1 MIAII
6 ASMDAD
12 PLDRDALPP
21 PGTRVIVGMSG
32 GVDSSVTALLLV
44 RAGLDVSG
52 VFMRN
57 WEDDDD
63 ACTARQDYRDAAGV
77 AARLGIE
84 LEHVSFAEAYWEGVF
99 EHFLAEYRA
108 GRTPN
113 PDVLCN
119 REIKFKAFLDH
130 AVARGAELIATG
142 HYVRGGAIGT
152 VDAAGDA
159 VGGTGAAAAPALLR
173 GLDPNKDQSY
183 FLYQL
188 GRRALARSVFPI
200 GALDKPVVRALA
212 REAGF
217 HLHAKRDSTG
227 ICFIGERKF
236 SAFLADYLPAS
247 PGEIVTD
254 AGDVVGRHSGLMF
267 HTYGQRQGLGI
278 GGRADADASPWYVVG
293 KDLAGN
299 RLVVGQGHEHPMLM
313 HDGLTASELH
323 WVAGRP
329 PAREFRCTARV
340 RYRQDDVPVTIRVTD
355 PGAPGATSDGAP
367 VPGMRVEARFDAP
380 LRAITPGQSL
390 VLYDGE
396 RCLGGRRH
404 RRVRRV
410 PRPCRSRLRCR
421 WAGGIVILEPMSELA
436 TIENQTVA
444 LAGVF
449 QAVHLCKSL
458 ATTGRADE
466 DDLAATLRSI
476 LTLESDRVIDAYGG
490 SPAALRRGLRV
501 LKNQMSGRGAA
512 HDMDLARYALSLMQL
527 GTNVLR
533 DDGAVEQLR
542 IGIGRARSLDFE
554 VADPTMISNFANLYR
569 SAISH
574 LSPRIMVSGD
584 PAHLNDAATAS
595 TIRAVLL
602 GGLRSVVLWQQCGG
616 ARWRLLLSRPQYVA
630 HAGELLRG

>member
-1 MIAII
+1 MHPTTIDSSAPRR
-6 ASMDAD
+6 AD
-12 PLDRDALPP
+12 GLRADALPP

-32 GVDSSVTALLLV
+32 GVDSSVTALLLA

-84 LEHVSFAEAYWEGVF
+84 LEHVNFAEEYWEGVF

-130 AVARGAELIATG
+130 AVARGADVIATG
-142 HYVRGGAIGT
+142 HYVRGGAAT
-152 VDAAGDA
+152 PSVDGIDGD
-159 VGGTGAAAAPALLR
+159 GPALLR
-173 GLDPNKDQSY
+173 GLDPAKDQSY

-188 GRRALARSVFPI
+188 GRRALGRSVFPV
-200 GALDKPVVRALA
+200 GALDKPAVRALA
-212 REAGF
+212 RDAGF
-217 HLHAKRDSTG
+217 ALHAKKDSTG

-236 SAFLADYLPAS
+236 SAFLADYLPAT
-247 PGEIVTD
+247 PGDIVTD

-267 HTYGQRQGLGI
+267 HTHGQRQGLGI
-278 GGRADADASPWYVVG
+278 GGRAGADAAPWYVVD
-293 KDLAGN
+293 KDLAEN
-299 RLVVGQGHEHPMLM
+299 RLVVGQGHAHPMLM
-313 HDGLTASELH
+313 RDALEAGDLH

-329 PAREFRCTARV
+329 PADAFRCTARV
-340 RYRQDDVPVTIRVTD
+340 RYRQDDVPATVRVID
-355 PGAPGATSDGAP
+355 PGEPG
-367 VPGMRVEARFDAP
+367 R
-380 LRAITPGQSL
+380 
-390 VLYDGE
+390 GE
-396 RCLGGRRH
+396 RRRAAARHARRGALRRPLARDHAGPGGRVLRRGAVPGRRH
-404 RRVRRV
+404 DRGVRSVAGRASAGPGRRT
-410 PRPCRSRLRCR
+410 P
-421 WAGGIVILEPMSELA
+421 AGIVILAAMTQLA
-436 TIENQTVA
+436 TIDNQTVA

-466 DDLAATLRSI
+466 DDLSATLRSI
-476 LTLESDRVIDAYGG
+476 LTLETDRVVDAYGG

-501 LKNQMSGRGAA
+501 LKNQMSGRNAA

-527 GTNVLR
+527 GANVSR

-542 IGIGRARSLDFE
+542 IGIGRAQSLDFE
-554 VADPTMISNFANLYR
+554 VTDPTMISNFANLYR

-616 ARWRLLLSRPQYVA
+616 ARWRLLVSRSQYVA
-630 HAGELLRG
+630 RASELLRG